1 MNLLRAAVLGL
12 VQGATEF
19 LPISSSGH
27 LVLVPWLL
35 NWPEP
40 GLLFDTMVH
49 WGTLL
54 AVIVYYRKDLLTLL
68 GAWLSSLRERRLGT
82 DPQRRLAWLL
92 LIGSVPA
99 GLAGLLFEDFFES
112 LFGRPP
118 AAATLLLVT
127 GLLLV
132 ASERWRGRQ
141 HSETAR
147 HAEARMPLASAA
159 LLSIGAALFV
169 GTAQA
174 LAIAPG
180 ISRSGATIA
189 AGLLVGLSRPEAARF
204 SFLLATPAILGA
216 GLLQL
221 TDLAAGNPSPTP
233 WISVMAGF
241 LAAACVGYLAIRFL
255 LEYLQRHALH
265 IFAVYC
271 WLAGAVGLIVYWTR

>member
-1 MNLLRAAVLGL
+1 MNLLRAAVLG
-12 VQGATEF
+12 VIQGATEF

-35 NWPEP
+35 DWPEP

-54 AVIVYYRKDLLTLL
+54 AVALYYRADLTEIVR
-68 GAWLSSLRERRLGT
+68 AWLASLRERRVGD

-92 LIGSVPA
+92 LIGSIPA
-99 GLAGLLFEDFFES
+99 GLVGLLFEDFFKN

-118 AAATLLLVT
+118 AAATFLLVT

-132 ASERWRGRQ
+132 ASERWRRQ
-141 HSETAR
+141 REPAATSNAGPAT
-147 HAEARMPLASAA
+147 PQLSAA
-159 LLSIGAALFV
+159 LLPIGAALLI

-189 AGLLVGLSRPEAARF
+189 AGLIVGLSRPEAARF

-216 GLLQL
+216 GLIQL
-221 TDLAAGNPSPTP
+221 AHLATPGVSAPAPSL
-233 WISVMAGF
+233 VAGF
-241 LAAACVGYLAIRFL
+241 MAASIIGYLAIRFL
-255 LEYLQRHALH
+255 LDYLQRHALY

-271 WLAGAVGLIVYWTR
+271 WLAGVLALAVYWAR

>member
-1 MNLLRAAVLGL
+1 MSLLRAAVLGV

-35 NWPEP
+35 GWPEP
-40 GLLFDTMVH
+40 GLLFDTLVH

-54 AVIVYYRKDLLTLL
+54 AVLAYYRKDFLTLL
-68 GAWLSSLRERRLGT
+68 GAWLSSVRERRLDG

-99 GLAGLLFEDFFES
+99 GLAGLLLQDFFEN
-112 LFGRPP
+112 LFGQPP
-118 AAATLLLVT
+118 AAATLLLIT
-127 GLLLV
+127 GLLLA
-132 ASERWRGRQ
+132 ASEYWRHKQ
-141 HSETAR
+141 HSGAPR
-147 HAEARMPLASAA
+147 HAESRTPLASAA
-159 LLSIGAALFV
+159 RLSIGAALFV
-169 GTAQA
+169 GLAQA

-221 TDLAAGNPSPTP
+221 ADLAGGNVSAP
-233 WISVMAGF
+233 WISVVAGF
-241 LAAACVGYLAIRFL
+241 LAAAVVGYLAIRFL
-255 LEYLQRHALH
+255 LDYLQRHALY

-271 WLAGAVGLIVYWTR
+271 WLAGAVGLIVYWAR